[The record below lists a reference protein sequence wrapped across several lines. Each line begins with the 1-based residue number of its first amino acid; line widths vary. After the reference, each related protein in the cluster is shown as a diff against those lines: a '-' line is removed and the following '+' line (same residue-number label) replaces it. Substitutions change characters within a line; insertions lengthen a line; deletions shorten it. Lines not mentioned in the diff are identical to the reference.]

1 MSLLIILISLSN
13 ILALLTLAGTFA
25 SWRFTPATA
34 WLTLLLIWGIA
45 SGNTIIF
52 WGITAAIAL
61 GINYMLPAEI
71 AKSRVGVSYIA
82 GGALT
87 AAIVGTL
94 LSTWGT
100 VIAAALGAVLGSLA
114 YSRTPS
120 GKILEFPSKKFF
132 NYLCAKGLPITVNI
146 SLIVIYITLLISYFT
161 NPVA

>member
-1 MSLLIILISLSN
+1 MSLLIILITLSN

-61 GINYMLPAEI
+61 GINYMLPTEI

-87 AAIVGTL
+87 AAIAGTL

-100 VIAAALGAVLGSLA
+100 VIAAALGAILGSLA

-120 GKILEFPSKKFF
+120 GKVLEFPSKKFF

>member
-1 MSLLIILISLSN
+1 MSLLIILITLSN

-61 GINYMLPAEI
+61 GINYMLPTEI

-87 AAIVGTL
+87 AAIAGTL

-100 VIAAALGAVLGSLA
+100 VIAAAFGAILGSLA

-120 GKILEFPSKKFF
+120 GKVLEFPSKKFF